1 MKRLNWRSTAEYS
14 ALRLRMWRKRG
25 WIPKYEG
32 IGQVAAMNKNVLLV
46 AEAVSNE
53 KGVDRE
59 IIFEAI
65 EAALASATRKKD
77 GRDIAIRVD
86 VDPSTGNYDTYRR
99 WQVVEPG
106 VENEDGEVVVIDAP
120 ERQISLERA
129 REQDADILPGDFLEE
144 QVESIEFGRI
154 AAQAAKQV
162 IVQKVRDAERAQ
174 VVEQYRNRVGELIT
188 GLVKRI
194 ERGSVIMDLGSNAEA
209 IIPRDQMIPREP
221 MRPGDRVR
229 GYLYDVRSEQR
240 GPQLFVTRTQPE
252 FLLELF
258 RLEVPEI
265 GQGLIEL
272 RGGARDPGLRA
283 KIAVQAKDR

>member
-1 MKRLNWRSTAEYS
+1 
-14 ALRLRMWRKRG
+14 
-25 WIPKYEG
+25 
-32 IGQVAAMNKNVLLV
+32 
-46 AEAVSNE
+46 
-53 KGVDRE
+53 
-59 IIFEAI
+59 
-65 EAALASATRKKD
+65 
-77 GRDIAIRVD
+77 
-86 VDPSTGNYDTYRR
+86 
-99 WQVVEPG
+99 
-106 VENEDGEVVVIDAP
+106 
-120 ERQISLERA
+120 
-129 REQDADILPGDFLEE
+129 
-144 QVESIEFGRI
+144 
-154 AAQAAKQV
+154 

-283 KIAVQAKDR
+283 KIAVQAKDRRIDPVGACVGMRGSRVQSVSNELAGERIDIIMWDENPAQFVINAMAPADIESIVQDEDNRSMDLAVVEEMLAK